1 MILQWKKLSIFMMT
15 LLTGLSLAMSS
26 HAASDP
32 INMLNGVA
40 NQLIDELKSHQATL
54 KTDPGL
60 VYRLANQIVVPHA
73 DVDVM
78 AQKVLPPQIW
88 NNSTGAQRSRFK
100 QEFTTLLV
108 HTYASALANYTDQ
121 TVKFFP
127 IRGGYA
133 GRSSVQ
139 VNSEIERPDGPP
151 ISVNYRLVQAG
162 GGWKLYDLSV
172 EGVSMLESFRSQF
185 SDQLS
190 RGDIE
195 SLIKSLSEH
204 NASSGSS

>member
-1 MILQWKKLSIFMMT
+1 MRLHWKKLSALFIT
-15 LLTGLSLAMSS
+15 LLASLTLTMTSM
-26 HAASDP
+26 AAGDP
-32 INMLNGVA
+32 VNMLNSVA
-40 NQLIDELKSHQATL
+40 NQLINQLKSHEATL
-54 KTDPGL
+54 KSDPDL

-88 NNSTGAQRSRFK
+88 NHSTSAQRLRFK
-100 QEFTTLLV
+100 HAFTTLLV

-127 IRGGYA
+127 IRGGYS
-133 GRSSVQ
+133 GRSSVE

-151 ISVNYRLVQAG
+151 VSVNYRLVQAG

-190 RGDIE
+190 RGDIDA
-195 SLIKSLSEH
+195 LTKSLSEH
-204 NASSGSS
+204 NATSGSN